1 MKESQTEVSPMRL
14 DKRSKPSAQ
23 ERSKGEPA
31 INSVDKFQ
39 RCVALRAV
47 YSIVLLAISVLY
59 AGVLPAWAQQ
69 SSDVTQQQ
77 QSAGQNPSVG
87 AAQTQ
92 TAASDPKQGQN
103 EAAGSADILKQSQNP
118 IANLVSV
125 PFENDWYPQTGFH
138 SEDEYVLEVKP
149 VVPLSLSK
157 DWLLVERPIIPVI
170 QEPDL
175 APGIQGTTGLGDV
188 ELETFLS
195 PKKAGPGRIIWGV
208 GPVISFPTATESILG
223 TKKLSIGPDLVVL
236 RSQGH
241 LMYGAL
247 AQNLWSVE
255 GPSERPNV
263 NQFLMQ
269 PFVFYNLPHKWYLV
283 SSPIMTA
290 NWEVDTG
297 RWMVPVG
304 GGGGRLVHLGRIPV
318 NVSTQFFGNAM
329 YPNGTSRWS
338 ARFQAQFLF
347 PKKRREE

>member
-1 MKESQTEVSPMRL
+1 MKQFLAAILHMALQELSTHARATIGV
-14 DKRSKPSAQ
+14 RSELVRRRAFRTTSGVILIALSAL
-23 ERSKGEPA
+23 
-31 INSVDKFQ
+31 
-39 RCVALRAV
+39 CV
-47 YSIVLLAISVLY
+47 
-59 AGVLPAWAQQ
+59 GVLPAWAQQ
-69 SSDVTQQQ
+69 SSDVAQQQ
-77 QSAGQNPSVG
+77 QNTAQNPSPA

-92 TAASDPKQGQN
+92 TTTQDPSDPKKKQGQ
-103 EAAGSADILKQSQNP
+103 AGGSADILKQSQNP

-195 PKKAGPGRIIWGV
+195 PKKAGPGGIIWGV

-241 LMYGAL
+241 WMYGAL

-255 GPSERPNV
+255 GPSERPDV

-269 PFVFYNLPHKWYLV
+269 PFLFYNLPHKWYLV

-304 GGGGRLVHLGRIPV
+304 GGGGRLVHLGKIPV

-347 PKKRREE
+347 PKKRKEE

>member
-1 MKESQTEVSPMRL
+1 MKRVLAAIFHMRSQEFSSHARTIVGSTAKSVR
-14 DKRSKPSAQ
+14 RSAF
-23 ERSKGEPA
+23 RTTRGV
-31 INSVDKFQ
+31 ILITLSVV
-39 RCVALRAV
+39 CV
-47 YSIVLLAISVLY
+47 VLQAWGQQFS
-59 AGVLPAWAQQ
+59 GVA
-69 SSDVTQQQ
+69 QQQ
-77 QSAGQNPSVG
+77 QSTVQG
-87 AAQTQ
+87 ASPATAQTQ
-92 TAASDPKQGQN
+92 SATQDPSDPKKEQGQ
-103 EAAGSADILKQSQNP
+103 AGGSADILKQSQNP

-170 QEPDL
+170 QVPDL
-175 APGIQGTTGLGDV
+175 APGIEGTAGLGDV

-195 PKKAGPGRIIWGV
+195 PKKVGPGGIIWGM

-255 GPSERPNV
+255 GPSERANV

-290 NWEVDTG
+290 NWKLDTG

-347 PKKRREE
+347 PKKRKEE

>member
-1 MKESQTEVSPMRL
+1 MKQFL
-14 DKRSKPSAQ
+14 SAI
-23 ERSKGEPA
+23 PH
-31 INSVDKFQ
+31 
-39 RCVALRAV
+39 VALQRLSNRASNIARIGTAFARRRSFRTTRGV
-47 YSIVLLAISVLY
+47 ILIALSVVCVVLQ
-59 AGVLPAWAQQ
+59 AWGQQ
-69 SSDVTQQQ
+69 SSGVPQQQ
-77 QSAGQNPSVG
+77 QSAVQDPSVA

-157 DWLLVERPIIPVI
+157 DWLLIARPIIPVI
-170 QEPDL
+170 QVPDL
-175 APGIQGTTGLGDV
+175 TPGIEGTTGLGDV

-195 PKKAGPGRIIWGV
+195 PKKVGPGRIIWGA

-255 GPSERPNV
+255 GPSERPDV

-290 NWEVDTG
+290 NWKVDTG

-304 GGGGRLVHLGRIPV
+304 GGGGRLVHFGRIPV

-329 YPNGTSRWS
+329 CPKGTSRWS

-347 PKKRREE
+347 PKKRKEE